1 MAALAERKLGGENVK
16 AEPRPLVLALM
27 GLPGA
32 GKSALAA
39 ALARELDLHVVD
51 RDAIRAAMFPRC
63 ALSAAEKHAAFRA
76 VLTAIEVNCL
86 LSRSS
91 VIDGVTFAR
100 GQDLERL
107 YGVASKYPVDTIALY
122 LDCPPELARER
133 IAQDRREHPARDR
146 SPDLVDRVMARF
158 DQPPPTALVVDARAP
173 ADAVLHVALALIG
186 TARGS

>member
-1 MAALAERKLGGENVK
+1 MQAEDVKTGE
-16 AEPRPLVLALM
+16 RPLVLALM

-63 ALSAAEKHAAFRA
+63 ALTAAEKHAAFRA
-76 VLTAIEVNCL
+76 VLTAVEVNCL

-100 GQDLERL
+100 GQDLERVHA
-107 YGVASKYPVDTIALY
+107 VASKYPVDTIALY
-122 LDCPPELARER
+122 LDCPPELARQR
-133 IAQDRREHPARDR
+133 IARDRREHPARDR

-158 DQPPPTALVVDARAP
+158 EQPPSTALVVDARAA
-173 ADAVLHVALALIG
+173 ADVVLREALALIL